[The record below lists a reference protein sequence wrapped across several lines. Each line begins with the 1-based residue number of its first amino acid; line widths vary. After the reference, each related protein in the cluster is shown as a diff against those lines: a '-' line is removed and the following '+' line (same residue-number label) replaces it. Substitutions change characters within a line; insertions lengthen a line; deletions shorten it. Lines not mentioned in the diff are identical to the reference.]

1 MMRACLTGIWPLAG
15 PPKKKRKKLRI
26 KPGEAAGGRVV
37 FDDEGVARD
46 PLELVA
52 QRGSDRCA
60 GSYPRTLL
68 TSACS
73 SSFLADGANWQMLR
87 VL

>member
-1 MMRACLTGIWPLAG
+1 MQAWRYRMTLTGDWPLAG

-26 KPGEAAGGRVV
+26 KPGEAAGSRVV

-52 QRGSDRCA
+52 QRGSD
-60 GSYPRTLL
+60 G
-68 TSACS
+68 
-73 SSFLADGANWQMLR
+73 
-87 VL
+87 